1 MNTDSQP
8 KNESSSPGT
17 VLELYRQL
25 QQQQDEIEQLKDDLK
40 TAINAYR
47 ELIVRQK

>member
-8 KNESSSPGT
+8 RNGSLNPGN

-25 QQQQDEIEQLKDDLK
+25 QEQQDEIEQLKADLR
-40 TAINAYR
+40 TAIDAYR
-47 ELIVRQK
+47 ALLREK